1 MFKPG
6 MLNKY
11 NFINIISVAMAGV
24 TGGLYLYTIYPYYF
38 NHPVTSAILY
48 VILFFMIC
56 VFAGRVKRSVW
67 NMIENKWF
75 YIIESLI
82 FLGLPVYFIMHGYNN
97 YWNIAG
103 VLLLGYLII
112 YTSSNVRENI
122 IRLEV
127 FLISPVFYYG
137 MIFQNSFFTE
147 AIFAVSFLLLIDR
160 MIDKNRIDH
169 YFIMSAVIL
178 AFLVFINPFLG
189 VLFIVFSTYRLR
201 QDITRGVLFFLIA
214 CVAYYFMISLLK
226 GQVTVLSLP
235 FTNISIA
242 ILLPLIL
249 LLISAVYAGWI
260 SRNIYEVL
268 FSSSLLMFITVLIYS
283 SSLQVPRATLL
294 SVIYPLFI
302 FAIRDSNTKE
312 YIGKILED

>member
-1 MFKPG
+1 

-38 NHPVTSAILY
+38 NHPITSAILY

-137 MIFQNSFFTE
+137 MIFQSSFFTE
-147 AIFAVSFLLLIDR
+147 AIFAISFLLLIDR
-160 MIDKNRIDH
+160 MIDKDRIDH

-178 AFLVFINPFLG
+178 AFIVFINPFLG

-201 QDITRGVLFFLIA
+201 QGIKRGVLFLLIA

-235 FTNISIA
+235 FSNISIA
-242 ILLPLIL
+242 IILPLIL

-268 FSSSLLMFITVLIYS
+268 FSSSLLMFITVLIYNS
-283 SSLQVPRATLL
+283 TLQVPRANLL